1 MSAVVVDA
9 SATLAWLF
17 GEGNPA
23 AWLEANLSSMELS
36 APALWRLEVVNAI
49 VVKER
54 RKQITESQGNQFL
67 EILDAL
73 PIVIA
78 QSQNQQSLPD
88 LAKLARVH
96 QLTAYDA
103 AYLDLAR
110 SEQASLLTL
119 DVNLIDAAR
128 RINVPL
134 VAML

>member
-9 SATLAWLF
+9 SATLTWLF

>member
-1 MSAVVVDA
+1 
-9 SATLAWLF
+9 
-17 GEGNPA
+17 
-23 AWLEANLSSMELS
+23 MELS

>member
-134 VAML
+134 VAMQ

>member
-1 MSAVVVDA
+1 MLAVVVDA

-17 GEGNPA
+17 GEGDPA
-23 AWLEANLSSMELS
+23 AWLEANLSSMKLS
-36 APALWRLEVVNAI
+36 APPLWRLEVVNVI

-54 RKQITESQGNQFL
+54 RKQITESQGEQFL
-67 EILDAL
+67 MILEAL
-73 PIVIA
+73 PIAIVP
-78 QSQNQQSLPD
+78 SQNEQSLLD
-88 LAKLARVH
+88 LAKLARTH

-119 DVNLIDAAR
+119 DANLIDAAQ

-134 VAML
+134 VAMQ

>member
-1 MSAVVVDA
+1 MSVVVVDA

-17 GEGNPA
+17 GEGDPA
-23 AWLEANLSSMELS
+23 AWLEANLSSMSLS
-36 APALWRLEVVNAI
+36 APQLWRLEVVNAI

-73 PIVIA
+73 PIAIG
-78 QSQNQQSLPD
+78 QPQNVQTLQD
-88 LAKLARVH
+88 LANLARTH

-103 AYLDLAR
+103 AYLHLAQ
-110 SEQASLLTL
+110 SVNASLLTL
-119 DVNLIDAAR
+119 DANLIDAAR

-134 VAML
+134 IAAQ